1 MGELILAALIVL
13 ADQLVKSFSTALVL
27 RRGPVVLIPGVMR
40 LSYVRNFGASYS
52 ILQGKTLFLLLVT
65 GVVCLALII
74 LLTLGKPKAAAERTA
89 LAMVLGGAVGN
100 ALDRLADGY
109 VTDMLE
115 TLFIEFPVF
124 NVADCFI
131 TVGGILFV
139 LYTFLEERRK
149 KTELQDAGNQ
159 D

>member
-1 MGELILAALIVL
+1 MSELVLAALIVL
-13 ADQLVKSFSTALVL
+13 ADQLFKYFSAGLVM
-27 RRGPVVLIPGVMR
+27 RRGPVVLIPGVMQ
-40 LSYVRNFGASYS
+40 LSYVQNFGASWG
-52 ILQGKTLFLLLVT
+52 ILSGRTLFLLAVTAAVCVGLV
-65 GVVCLALII
+65 I
-74 LLTLGKPKAAAERTA
+74 LLTLERPRAPMGRLA

-115 TLFIEFPVF
+115 TLFINFPVF

-131 TVGGILFV
+131 TVGGFLFV
-139 LYTFLEERRK
+139 LYTFMDERRK
-149 KTELQDAGNQ
+149 KTEIENAGST